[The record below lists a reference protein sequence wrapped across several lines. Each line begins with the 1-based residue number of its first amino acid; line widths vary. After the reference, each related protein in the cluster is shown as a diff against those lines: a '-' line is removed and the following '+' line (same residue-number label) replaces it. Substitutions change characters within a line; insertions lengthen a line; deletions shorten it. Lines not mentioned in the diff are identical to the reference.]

1 MVLIAA
7 NTGFGNTDLASIPA
21 KSVDLDGGWVDFARV
36 KNGIRRRIPLWPETV
51 EAIREEDGQHYVD
64 LAISTT
70 NQDGQEVI
78 EGLIAGDPIKWEAL
92 VADLTDEVRRQI
104 PELAP
109 PEVKI
114 VVAVNTD
121 YADSDIILQPGDD
134 VCLIPPV
141 SGG

>member
-1 MVLIAA
+1 MELNVRLFALYRERA
-7 NTGFGNTDLASIPA
+7 GGNIV
-21 KSVDLDGGWVDFARV
+21 SVTLRDGA
-36 KNGIRRRIPLWPETV
+36 T
-51 EAIREEDGQHYVD
+51 
-64 LAISTT
+64 
-70 NQDGQEVI
+70 
-78 EGLIAGDPIKWEAL
+78 

-104 PELAP
+104 PNLAP